1 MRNRAGHRTWGCVWA
16 VGFWLC
22 SAWALWGVA
31 PAGAHEEQ
39 PPPLRAVG
47 FTQRLNAQVP
57 RDLVFRDETG
67 TAVRL
72 GDYVG
77 AKPVILTLAYYQCRT
92 LCPFVLDGL
101 LESLRALSFDIG
113 RQFSVVTVSID
124 PRDTAVIAAAKKAA
138 YLQRYARPG
147 AEEGWHFLTGE
158 PEAIE
163 QLTQAVGF
171 RYTYDAATDQFAHA
185 AGMLLLTPAG
195 NIARYFYGIQYAP
208 RELRLSLVEAAA
220 HTIGS
225 PVDALLLF
233 CYRYD
238 PVTGTYGVA
247 IMQIIRLA
255 ALLTVVAVGT
265 FVGVMV
271 RRERRN
277 VRADGRGVL

>member
-1 MRNRAGHRTWGCVWA
+1 MRNRAGHRTWGRVWA
-16 VGFWLC
+16 VGVWLC
-22 SAWALWGVA
+22 SVWALWGVA
-31 PAGAHEEQ
+31 PAWAHEEQ
-39 PPPLRAVG
+39 PLPLRTVG

-124 PRDTAVIAAAKKAA
+124 PRDTATVAAAKKAA
-138 YLQRYARPG
+138 YLQRYSRPG
-147 AEEGWHFLTGE
+147 AGEGWHFLTGE

-171 RYTYDAATDQFAHA
+171 RYAYDAATDQYAHA
-185 AGMLLLTPAG
+185 TGMLILTPAG

-225 PVDALLLF
+225 PVDELLLF

-255 ALLTVVAVGT
+255 ALVTVVALGG
-265 FVGVMV
+265 FIGVMV
-271 RRERRN
+271 RRDRRN
-277 VRADGRGVL
+277 VSADGRGVM